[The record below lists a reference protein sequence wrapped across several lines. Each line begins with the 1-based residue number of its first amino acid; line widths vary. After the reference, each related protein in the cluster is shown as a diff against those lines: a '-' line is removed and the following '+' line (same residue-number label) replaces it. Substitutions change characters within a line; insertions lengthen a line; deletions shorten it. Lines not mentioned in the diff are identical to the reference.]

1 MSDTYLRD
9 TSHPTHPS
17 YATITQCFAHTHY
30 VCFPCTRYALLVFLI
45 RVVGSFVL
53 LVSRSVV
60 DMPRVVR
67 SQNYSVMFMFHV
79 L

>member
-1 MSDTYLRD
+1 MPPRYL
-9 TSHPTHPS
+9 TSYSPVLCYYYPVLCAYTLRMFSLHS
-17 YATITQCFAHTHY
+17 
-30 VCFPCTRYALLVFLI
+30 VCTSSFLI